1 MEPPSRPAPA
11 ELPAAKP
18 DPHRWVDEHG
28 DCLYRY
34 TLVRVRT
41 PEVAEDL
48 VQETLLVAVR
58 SQDKF
63 AGRSSQR
70 SWLVG
75 ILKNKIVD
83 HYRKLGR
90 ETSFTDLEFLRD
102 ECSHKFVEQGF
113 WNHELGPHEWRPEAD
128 EVMHKG
134 EFWQTM
140 RDCLS
145 KLPRRCSGRVYDA
158 RDGRRAGQ
166 GSLPHAEHFRE
177 QLVGHV
183 APRAHGVTRVSG
195 KQLVRQGKSVEKTL
209 MRSPAIHSPRQ
220 SLSMESG
227 WNCCLLPGRIRPIHC
242 PRIEAND

>member
-34 TLVRVRT
+34 ALVRVRT
-41 PEVAEDL
+41 PGSRRRSGAGDAAGCRSVAGQ
-48 VQETLLVAVR
+48 VCR
-58 SQDKF
+58 SFLAAKLACWHPEKQDR
-63 AGRSSQR
+63 RSLSQAWPGDFVHRLGVSQR
-70 SWLVG
+70 TNVPINLLNRASG
-75 ILKNKIVD
+75 ITN
-83 HYRKLGR
+83 
-90 ETSFTDLEFLRD
+90 
-102 ECSHKFVEQGF
+102 
-113 WNHELGPHEWRPEAD
+113 LGPHEWRPEAD

-145 KLPRRCSGRVYDA
+145 KLPQRVADVFHAA

-166 GSLPHAEHFRE
+166 GNLPHAEHFRE

-195 KQLVRQGKSVEKTL
+195 KQLVRQGKSLEKTL
-209 MRSPAIHSPRQ
+209 MRSPAIHSPPAIPKYGSRLELLFASRSNTAD
-220 SLSMESG
+220 SLPKDRS
-227 WNCCLLPGRIRPIHC
+227 
-242 PRIEAND
+242 